1 MKIIDMSFE
10 GNGIGKDNNKIVFVP
25 KTVTGDD
32 INYQTITEYK
42 SYNIGKLESIN
53 KKSNLR
59 IEAKCPYYEMCGGC
73 NISNLTLIFQEIK
86 KSAIDK
92 VLQNKELNFPEGF
105 VIERLIAKHFN
116 EKIPSVEEHFKQIKE
131 ECSYSKER
139 QVKKCKKI
147 CKIYNMFLDKLLL
160 KSELFF
166 KGEENERNN

>member
-1 MKIIDMSFE
+1 MWAKVELNNEMVDIINHIKQHNESFE
-10 GNGIGKDNNKIVFVP
+10 
-25 KTVTGDD
+25 
-32 INYQTITEYK
+32 
-42 SYNIGKLESIN
+42 
-53 KKSNLR
+53 
-59 IEAKCPYYEMCGGC
+59 
-73 NISNLTLIFQEIK
+73 EIK

-131 ECSYSKER
+131 ECSYSKKR
-139 QVKKCKKI
+139 QEKKCKKI
-147 CKIYNMFLDKLLL
+147 CKIYNSFLDKLLL

>member
-1 MKIIDMSFE
+1 MWAKVELNNEMVDIINHIKQHNESFE
-10 GNGIGKDNNKIVFVP
+10 EIKSMFFTKKRLSKDC
-25 KTVTGDD
+25 
-32 INYQTITEYK
+32 TIAET
-42 SYNIGKLESIN
+42 I
-53 KKSNLR
+53 
-59 IEAKCPYYEMCGGC
+59 
-73 NISNLTLIFQEIK
+73 NLTLIFQEIK

-131 ECSYSKER
+131 ECSYCKKR
-139 QVKKCKKI
+139 QEKKCKKI
-147 CKIYNMFLDKLLL
+147 CKIYNSFLDKLLL